1 MLTRFPVALVKKKAL
16 STTDPPPY
24 FTVNTG
30 LLSHIFNLCFALN
43 PVGEFDETKLK
54 IVLSWLKDSV

>member
-1 MLTRFPVALVKKKAL
+1 MLTRFPVALVKKKGL

-30 LLSHIFNLCFALN
+30 LLSHTFHLCLALKTDGK
-43 PVGEFDETKLK
+43 VDETKLK
-54 IVLSWLKDSV
+54 TV